1 MGTILGTAVSG
12 LLLDYFDGWESVI
25 ITSTFKFLYLQSVIV
40 KGVLLLRYNG
50 TRLVLYLHFD
60 LLQRSRVSS
69 VH

>member
-25 ITSTFKFLYLQSVIV
+25 ITSSFEFLYLQSVIV
-40 KGVLLLRYNG
+40 PGVLLLRYNG